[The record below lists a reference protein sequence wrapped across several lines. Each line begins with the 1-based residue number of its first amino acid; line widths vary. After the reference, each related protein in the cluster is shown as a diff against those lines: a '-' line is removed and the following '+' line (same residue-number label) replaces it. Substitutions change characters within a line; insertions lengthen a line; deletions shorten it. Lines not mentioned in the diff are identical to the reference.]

1 MGFFGAG
8 FTQRKGEAADRE
20 RLSMNLR
27 KWNLRWVAGLTVIGI
42 LPLLGCQNNTQTG
55 AAVGA
60 GAGSLAGA
68 ILGHQVGH
76 KGAGALIGGLAGGL
90 SGAAVGNAKD
100 AREDREAAMTHA
112 AHAEASRRAAQRA
125 LTNSDVMT
133 MAQNGLDDEIII
145 NAIRTRGGRFRT
157 NSEALI
163 HLQNAGV
170 SNRVIM
176 EVQQHSV
183 D

>member
-1 MGFFGAG
+1 MKLTKFRLRLAFG
-8 FTQRKGEAADRE
+8 
-20 RLSMNLR
+20 LSF
-27 KWNLRWVAGLTVIGI
+27 VSV
-42 LPLLGCQNNTQTG
+42 LPMMGCQNNTQTG
-55 AAVGA
+55 AALGA

-68 ILGHQVGH
+68 IVGHQVGH
-76 KGAGALIGGLAGGL
+76 KGTGALIGGLAGGL
-90 SGAAVGNAKD
+90 TGAAVGNAKD
-100 AREDREAAMTHA
+100 VKQERDGALTHA
-112 AHAEASRRAAQRA
+112 AHVQASRRADQRA
-125 LTNSDVMT
+125 LNNSDVIT
-133 MAQNGLDDEIII
+133 MAQNGVGDEIII

-163 HLQNAGV
+163 SLQTAGV